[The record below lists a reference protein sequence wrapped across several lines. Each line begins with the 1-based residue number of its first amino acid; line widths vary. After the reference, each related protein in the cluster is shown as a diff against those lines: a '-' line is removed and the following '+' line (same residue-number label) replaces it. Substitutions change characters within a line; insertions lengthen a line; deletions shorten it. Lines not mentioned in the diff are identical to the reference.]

1 MNEETASKKKKIIL
15 IIVAAVI
22 LLLGIILFFLWRSK
36 ITATTMRILRIEG
49 TVTLEDDGKEKTITN
64 NLRLN
69 SGNALTTA
77 LKSLV
82 SIGLDDT
89 KIVTLDE
96 KSRAEFN
103 QSGRKIELNLTAG
116 SLFFEV
122 QKPLDNDES
131 FDISTSTMVVGI
143 RGTSGWVSV
152 DGEHESLIITDGVVH
167 VIGTNPV
174 TGEVKEID
182 VKAGQRVNVYLYND
196 RKIDSIMFELIE
208 VTERDLPEFLLER
221 LREKPQLLDK
231 VCRETGWDK
240 PWILGVR
247 EEDVPKVVMNSDGSD
262 DSGDDED
269 ISEIEDTEAL
279 VPDTGDATDTDSND
293 HDRDTVLTQEE
304 LDWAHSHVAIVD
316 PATGVF
322 ALKDM
327 TLFDPAFYAATN
339 PDVVA
344 KYGSDP
350 DALLWHYL
358 QRGKREGRPPI
369 APPTPTPT
377 PTPVWTSSVQEES
390 SEEPEEEEPEPTPT
404 AVPAPPT
411 PGTNIPI
418 STTYP
423 NPLGSNQP
431 YFSLNGGNVQGYI
444 DNTNLVVIP
453 TGGNLTL
460 PLNINGSYT
469 LGGAGATPTT
479 YNNQVFN
486 SLNDINWTYSGNGY
500 GGTVSGGDLSV
511 TTANGNTMT
520 RYQNAPNVAKNPN
533 SYQYSVTDANGDEN
547 FYPNEADAIANAP

>member
-1 MNEETASKKKKIIL
+1 MNEEAASKKKKIIL

-208 VTERDLPEFLLER
+208 ITERDLPEFVLER
-221 LREKPQLLDK
+221 LRENRTLLEK

-240 PWILGVR
+240 PWILGMK
-247 EEDVPKVVMNSDGSD
+247 EEDIPKVVLN
-262 DSGDDED
+262 SGDED
-269 ISEIEDTEAL
+269 DNGGSENRTDTDDTDTL
-279 VPDTGDATDTDSND
+279 LPDTGEETDTETKG
-293 HDRDTVLTQEE
+293 HDRDTILTQEE
-304 LDWAHSHVAIVD
+304 LDWAILMWRS
-316 PATGVF
+316 
-322 ALKDM
+322 
-327 TLFDPAFYAATN
+327 
-339 PDVVA
+339 
-344 KYGSDP
+344 
-350 DALLWHYL
+350 
-358 QRGKREGRPPI
+358 
-369 APPTPTPT
+369 
-377 PTPVWTSSVQEES
+377 
-390 SEEPEEEEPEPTPT
+390 
-404 AVPAPPT
+404 
-411 PGTNIPI
+411 
-418 STTYP
+418 
-423 NPLGSNQP
+423 
-431 YFSLNGGNVQGYI
+431 
-444 DNTNLVVIP
+444 
-453 TGGNLTL
+453 
-460 PLNINGSYT
+460 
-469 LGGAGATPTT
+469 
-479 YNNQVFN
+479 
-486 SLNDINWTYSGNGY
+486 
-500 GGTVSGGDLSV
+500 
-511 TTANGNTMT
+511 
-520 RYQNAPNVAKNPN
+520 
-533 SYQYSVTDANGDEN
+533 
-547 FYPNEADAIANAP
+547 